1 MTKDNFHEKITLVLS
16 FLILNNYLLLS
27 LNFSLLLIKI
37 NFLIFLVT
45 VLIFYSKNFF
55 ENPFLKI
62 FFLFIIFIC
71 LGTPTFDWDPR
82 SIWLF
87 HAKRIFYDQSIFSV
101 MDNYAG
107 FSGNDY
113 PNLAPAFASSL
124 ASLVGHWNE
133 VFPKLSFALMFLP
146 PLILTYVF
154 LKDTQYL
161 IFLSIVFFTIG
172 KYLFN
177 GWADGLVAVYFCLS
191 AFLMYLLIV
200 SNNNFLKK
208 KILFYLIAFCFF
220 VTLTL
225 IKNEGIALLFILFA
239 TTFFIKLYK
248 GELRKDI
255 SKLVFLSISFL
266 PIVLWKLFCYSNE
279 IGTYKY
285 YNANML
291 LNLLARLDD
300 LNNYKLILYFLLLNE
315 KFLFSLLFFLISFWI
330 NRNKELFGFVSFVTI
345 SYIFILLFLYL
356 ATPDD
361 LYFHLNSSA
370 ARVIKS
376 LSFLVAFFG
385 LYNLTNRKIKTV
397 RAKKI

>member
-107 FSGNDY
+107 FSNNDY

-200 SNNNFLKK
+200 SNNNFFNK

-266 PIVLWKLFCYSNE
+266 PIILWKLFCYSKGVGNDH
-279 IGTYKY
+279 Y

-330 NRNKELFGFVSFVTI
+330 NRNKELLGFVSIVAI

-397 RAKKI
+397 

>member
-107 FSGNDY
+107 FSSNDY

-266 PIVLWKLFCYSNE
+266 PIILWKLFCYSKG
-279 IGTYKY
+279 IGNHQY

-330 NRNKELFGFVSFVTI
+330 NRNKELLGFVSIVAI

-397 RAKKI
+397 

>member
-27 LNFSLLLIKI
+27 LNSPLLLIKI

-107 FSGNDY
+107 FSNNDY

-200 SNNNFLKK
+200 SNNNFFNK

-279 IGTYKY
+279 IGSYKY

-330 NRNKELFGFVSFVTI
+330 NRNKELLGFVSIVAI

-397 RAKKI
+397 

>member
-200 SNNNFLKK
+200 SNNNFFNK

-266 PIVLWKLFCYSNE
+266 PIILWKLFCYSNE

-330 NRNKELFGFVSFVTI
+330 NRNKELLGFVSIVAI

-397 RAKKI
+397 

>member
-45 VLIFYSKNFF
+45 VLIFYSNNFF

-107 FSGNDY
+107 FSRNTY

-200 SNNNFLKK
+200 SNNNFFNK

-266 PIVLWKLFCYSNE
+266 PIILWKLFCYSKG
-279 IGTYKY
+279 IGDYHY

-330 NRNKELFGFVSFVTI
+330 NRNKELLGFVSIVAI

-397 RAKKI
+397 

>member
-1 MTKDNFHEKITLVLS
+1 MIKDNFHEKIALLLS
-16 FLILNNYLLLS
+16 FLILNNYLFLS
-27 LNFSLLLIKI
+27 LNFSQLIIKI
-37 NFLIFLVT
+37 NFFIFLFV
-45 VLIFYSKNFF
+45 VLVFYFKNFL

-62 FFLFIIFIC
+62 FFLFIIFIS

-82 SIWLF
+82 SVWLF

-107 FSGNDY
+107 FSRNTY

-200 SNNNFLKK
+200 SNNNFFNK

-248 GELRKDI
+248 GELKKDI

-330 NRNKELFGFVSFVTI
+330 NRNKELLGFVSFVTI

-397 RAKKI
+397 